1 MSENRVSV
9 LGELFITQYGHAAM
23 GYGTGTINDAQYG
36 KAHESLFR
44 YVRNLERSI
53 NNARPIEDALNKRIA
68 ELEGVIKADNERLI
82 RAGLTVGL
90 YSGCD
95 TAETMAEVILASRD
109 RIAELET
116 ERDEARAMVERLI
129 EAGHAM
135 SNVAEWRYTNLTEL
149 MAWDNLV
156 VEWQEREK

>member
-1 MSENRVSV
+1 MSELKACPFCGSKAEKHKYTM
-9 LGELFITQYGHAAM
+9 LGEDFKVAYCPNEDCYFHHRTA
-23 GYGTGTINDAQYG
+23 
-36 KAHESLFR
+36 
-44 YVRNLERSI
+44 SI
-53 NNARPIEDALNKRIA
+53 ADWNTRPIEDALDKRIA

-116 ERDEARAMVERLI
+116 ERDEARAMAERLI
-129 EAGHAM
+129 KAG
-135 SNVAEWRYTNLTEL
+135 NVLIETFQNYPDFEEYPEVGKWDILVDEWK
-149 MAWDNLV
+149 
-156 VEWQEREK
+156 EREG

>member
-129 EAGHAM
+129 EAGDAM
-135 SNVAEWRYTNLTEL
+135 IVDPAVEWFDVHYKWRKII
-149 MAWDNLV
+149 A
-156 VEWQEREK
+156 EWQEMQK

>member
-53 NNARPIEDALNKRIA
+53 NNTRPIEDALRARA
-68 ELEGVIKADNERLI
+68 EKAE
-82 RAGLTVGL
+82 
-90 YSGCD
+90 
-95 TAETMAEVILASRD
+95 
-109 RIAELET
+109 
-116 ERDEARAMVERLI
+116 AMVEKLNDLI
-129 EAGHAM
+129 DELVNAGNQPRHR
-135 SNVAEWRYTNLTEL
+135 NWQDN
-149 MAWDNLV
+149 WDAIV
-156 VEWQEREK
+156 YRIIKEREK